1 MRIREL
7 NMSIDHPLREKLY
20 QIGRQDVPESIWQWF
35 FRYFA
40 RGMSIFNQE
49 PRDMLENYKALFQMA
64 IRLLNAKYA
73 DGSYAKFIKDTKTPN
88 YTYYIIGDTHGS
100 FQDTYVIIDY
110 LIRVFQ
116 ATSQI
121 KVIWI
126 GDFVDRNPY
135 DLQNLAFIVSL
146 WILFP
151 HNIYLLR
158 GNHEDSSVC
167 SRYGFSQHLYEKA
180 GSKPY
185 FQEVWD
191 LVIQFFSKLPLG
203 MYSRIGNQNVWIVH
217 GGIPFDI
224 NNYQPQS
231 LAQIENALK
240 CFTAEYFDM
249 DPFSVSMLWSD
260 PDDQLIEGVV
270 PNPHNGRPR
279 FSRRA
284 FEDFMQLNHLDILI
298 RGHEKWN
305 EGYHLYY
312 DNRLVSLFS
321 TSTYDGKPIGEA
333 KFMRFRPDIEIGRIG
348 EETRNQG
355 QGILAVEPGLLEN
368 QLEKYYNAKI

>member
-1 MRIREL
+1 VRSL
-7 NMSIDHPLREKLY
+7 SVDHPLRERLY

-40 RGMSIFNQE
+40 RGMSIFDHE

-64 IRLLNAKYA
+64 IRLLNAKYT
-73 DGSYAKFIKDTKTPN
+73 DGSYAKFIKDTQTPN
-88 YTYYIIGDTHGS
+88 YTYYFIGDTHGS
-100 FQDTYVIIDY
+100 FQDTYIIIDY

-121 KVIWI
+121 KVVWI

-151 HNIYLLR
+151 HNIFLLR

-180 GSKPY
+180 GSKQY

-191 LVIQFFSKLPLG
+191 LVIQFFSKLPIG
-203 MYSRIGNQNVWIVH
+203 MYSRIGNQNVWTVH
-217 GGIPFDI
+217 GGIPFDL
-224 NNYQPQS
+224 NNYQPLA
-231 LAQIENALK
+231 LAQIEDNLK

-249 DPFSVSMLWSD
+249 DPYSVSMLWSD
-260 PDDQLIEGVV
+260 PDDRLTEGVI

-298 RGHEKWN
+298 RGHEKWT
-305 EGYHLYY
+305 EGYHLYF

-321 TSTYDGKPIGEA
+321 TSTYDGKSIGEA
-333 KFMRFRPDIEIGRIG
+333 KFLRFLPDTEIGHIG
-348 EETRNQG
+348 EETRNKG

-368 QLEKYYNAKI
+368 QLTKHYNVKI